1 MKKIVS
7 ILLLAASSILAASAQ
22 NVATFE
28 GLPFDTTAQ
37 WWDGAIKGGDS
48 AFQSGDF
55 LFSNSK
61 TVGEYTYWNGF
72 GYSKVTASDYD
83 MAAGLDNQYRNA
95 AGGGVDGSEI
105 FAVGFYSSYSGSSI
119 ISASNTATG
128 SQIKG
133 AYLTNTTTTYEAIT
147 QGDGYVTAFDS
158 GDFYK
163 VIFTGMFQGDTTQ
176 VMEIY
181 LADYRDA
188 DSNNH
193 YALDTWE
200 WFDLSPLGKIDT
212 ILVSTLSSQI
222 GQYGDNLAAYFA
234 LDNFNSEAPIDTM
247 PTVVKLQ
254 PGQDTSFSFNFL
266 FEIPS
271 KGQYFASI
279 IDSTDAS
286 VANMTMEDTTL
297 SIKAVNEGKT
307 SFTVKGVRN
316 GRIVYTCIHIE
327 VSKGE
332 ETANTANQQALEV
345 KVYPVPAQNEV
356 NVVAEGNYS
365 LEIFDLSGKRLYFR
379 NGLSNTTTI
388 GLDNYK
394 SGMYIIRIAN
404 QDGVAVK
411 RFVVSR

>member
-37 WWDGAIKGGDS
+37 WWIGAAKGGDTT
-48 AFQSGDF
+48 FQSGDYRF
-55 LFSNSK
+55 ANNKNL
-61 TVGEYTYWNGF
+61 EYQSWSGF
-72 GYSKVTASDYD
+72 AYSKVKASDYD
-83 MAAGLDNQYRNA
+83 PEIGLDNQYRNVT
-95 AGGGVDGSEI
+95 GYGVDGSEN
-105 FAVGFYSSYSGSSI
+105 FAIGYYSSYTGKSV
-119 ISASNTATG
+119 ISAADTKAG
-128 SQIKG
+128 VQVKG
-133 AYLTNTTTTYEAIT
+133 AYFTNIATTYEAIT
-147 QGDGYVTAFDS
+147 NGDNYVKAFDS

-193 YALDTWE
+193 YVLNTWE
-200 WFDLSPLGKIDT
+200 WFDLSPLGNIDT

-222 GQYGDNLAAYFA
+222 GQWGDNLASYFA
-234 LDNFNSEAPIDTM
+234 IDNFGSEAPIDTM

-254 PGQDTSFSFNFL
+254 PGQDTSFTFDFL
-266 FEIPS
+266 FEIPA

-286 VANMTMEDTTL
+286 VASMTMGDTTL
-297 SIKAVNEGKT
+297 DIKAVKEGKT
-307 SFTVKGVRN
+307 SFTVKGIRN
-316 GRIVYTCIHIE
+316 GRIVYTCINIE
-327 VSKGE
+327 VSKEE
-332 ETANTANQQALEV
+332 ETANAANQQAMEV
-345 KVYPVPAQNEV
+345 KVYPVPAQNEI
-356 NVVAEGNYS
+356 NVVAEGNYN

-411 RFVVSR
+411 RFIISR